1 MKMIARIALI
11 PLFLLAVSTT
21 LLGQEFDLLNLTKSL
36 GLPFGS
42 GISLNN
48 QDVIAT
54 LVRVGTSDEIVTVDI
69 NGNFT
74 NLTQGQFNFPGQA
87 SINNLGQIV
96 FVVDVEPP
104 DDCSVVNCNVVF
116 WNGTRFQNITNGS
129 IPVEPA
135 GVLGR
140 ALNDS
145 GQVAIGTKEGLVLYN
160 GVKLIN
166 LTSRNLHY
174 GYRKS
179 TTEHKL

>member
-21 LLGQEFDLLNLTKSL
+21 LLGQEFDSLNLTKSL

-87 SINNLGQIV
+87 SINRRTP
-96 FVVDVEPP
+96 VD
-104 DDCSVVNCNVVF
+104 
-116 WNGTRFQNITNGS
+116 
-129 IPVEPA
+129 
-135 GVLGR
+135 
-140 ALNDS
+140 
-145 GQVAIGTKEGLVLYN
+145 
-160 GVKLIN
+160 
-166 LTSRNLHY
+166 
-174 GYRKS
+174 
-179 TTEHKL
+179 